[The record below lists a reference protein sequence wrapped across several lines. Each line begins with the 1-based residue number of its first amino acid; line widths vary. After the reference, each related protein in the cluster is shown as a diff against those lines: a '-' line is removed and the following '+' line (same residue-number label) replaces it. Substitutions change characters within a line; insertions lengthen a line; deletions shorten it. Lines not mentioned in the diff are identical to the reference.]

1 MVFCVGAAA
10 DYQLTCLGPGWNDFL
25 QYFCSYVYNLQQ
37 KFKQNLHLNINFK
50 IYNLQFKRNWMISYF
65 DLKTETFRYF

>member
-10 DYQLTCLGPGWNDFL
+10 DYQLTCLDPGWNDFL

-37 KFKQNLHLNINFK
+37 KFKQNLHLKINFK

-65 DLKTETFRYF
+65 DLKSETFRYF